1 MNCCYCIVL
10 WNILIHPTRLIT
22 MDCDKLVYTSSRQ
35 PCWNLAGTFLG
46 TLLEPCVNLA
56 GTFLEPSSDLAG
68 TFLAAT
74 LLEPAGTFLRTLLQL
89 PNSYPVGFQS
99 LGRGVVP
106 AKCMLWHYWNLAR
119 TSLKYCWNIARLLEW
134 WKLVKPCWNLGG
146 KSLQSC
152 WNCGRT
158 VLEPSWKLGET
169 WNLAGKSL
177 EHCWNSAGT
186 WWTLAGTWWNLAG
199 TLLLEPLAG
208 TVCWESM
215 RVSICFFFLH
225 CFLLCLMCRVVRLE
239 VWLEFCWNCF
249 ATLLA
254 PIRGQLLNSWRCFFW
269 RRRELKTRIHCWNC
283 DAGILAWTF
292 EETFAGTLAWTLL
305 SRVPR
310 LQGQGAKFQACTQ
323 IPRMQISKVL
333 GFIQD

>member
-177 EHCWNSAGT
+177 EHCWNI
-186 WWTLAGTWWNLAG
+186 AG
-199 TLLLEPLAG
+199 TLLEPGEPLLERGETLLEPC
-208 TVCWESM
+208 CWN
-215 RVSICFFFLH
+215 L
-225 CFLLCLMCRVVRLE
+225 
-239 VWLEFCWNCF
+239 WLEQFAGNQCGCRFVFSFYIASCF
-249 ATLLA
+249 A
-254 PIRGQLLNSWRCFFW
+254 
-269 RRRELKTRIHCWNC
+269 
-283 DAGILAWTF
+283 
-292 EETFAGTLAWTLL
+292 
-305 SRVPR
+305 
-310 LQGQGAKFQACTQ
+310 
-323 IPRMQISKVL
+323 
-333 GFIQD
+333 